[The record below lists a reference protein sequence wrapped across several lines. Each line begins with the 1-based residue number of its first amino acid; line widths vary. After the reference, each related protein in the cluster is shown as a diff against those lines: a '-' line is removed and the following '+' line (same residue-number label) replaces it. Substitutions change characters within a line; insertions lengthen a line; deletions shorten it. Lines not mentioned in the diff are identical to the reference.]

1 MQQDLFS
8 ALQKMPVVQ
17 DNAQNA
23 MELVSWC
30 ARLVKVLAIAPLA
43 MEAVERLV
51 RIAME
56 MATALTVT
64 AQAK

>member
-23 MELVSWC
+23 RELASWC
-30 ARLVKVLAIAPLA
+30 ARLAKVLAIAPLA
-43 MEAVERLV
+43 MEVVERLV

-56 MATALTVT
+56 MEIALTAT